1 MSLRIGSTR
10 PMPMKAITHA
20 KATAHT
26 ARGWEKNEPDRT
38 GAVVG
43 LVGVAGQ
50 GLPSCWGLG
59 FYIGNLWK
67 APDIPVTPI
76 TPAGGVG

>member
-26 ARGWEKNEPDRT
+26 ARGCEKNEPDRT
-38 GAVVG
+38 GASWDWWTW
-43 LVGVAGQ
+43 LDTDF
-50 GLPSCWGLG
+50 LPGEDS
-59 FYIGNLWK
+59 
-67 APDIPVTPI
+67 DST
-76 TPAGGVG
+76 